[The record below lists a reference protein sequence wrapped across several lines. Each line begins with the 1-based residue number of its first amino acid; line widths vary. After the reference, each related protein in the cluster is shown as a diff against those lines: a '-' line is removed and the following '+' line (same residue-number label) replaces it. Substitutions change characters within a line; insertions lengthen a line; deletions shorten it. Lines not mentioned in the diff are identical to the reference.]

1 MIYQT
6 LTYAVAGRVATITL
20 DRPERM
26 NAINLAMPG
35 EIAHAVDRA
44 NRDDAVHVLVLTG
57 AGDGFC
63 SGYDLKEFAEAT
75 GEQPGSQLGGATG
88 TADARPWDPMADFFG
103 MHECT
108 QHFMSLWRSYKPTIA
123 RVHGPAVAGG
133 SDIALCC
140 DLVIMAEEAVIGYP
154 PARVWGCPTTAMWVY
169 RLGAERAKRM
179 LFTGDLVDGREA
191 ARLGLVLEAVP
202 RAQLDARVAQVA
214 ERIAAVPKN
223 QLMMQKLM
231 VNQAYEAMGLA
242 NTQRFATLFDG
253 ITRHSPEGVW
263 FKRRAEEVGFKQAVR
278 ERDGGAP
285 IAPDASRPLAGLAQ
299 VRRLSARQDDTNTTA
314 GDDTDERDTAA

>member
-1 MIYQT
+1 MTYQT
-6 LTYAVAGRVATITL
+6 LTYAVTGRVATITL

-26 NAINLAMPG
+26 NAITLAMPG

-63 SGYDLKEFAEAT
+63 SGYDLKEFAETA

-88 TADARPWDPMADFFG
+88 ASDAQPWDPMADFCG
-103 MHECT
+103 MHEFT
-108 QHFMSLWRSYKPTIA
+108 QQFMSLWRSYKPTIA

-202 RAQLDARVAQVA
+202 RARLDARVAQVA

-263 FKRRAEEVGFKQAVR
+263 FKRRAAEVGFKQAVR
-278 ERDGGAP
+278 ERDSGAP
-285 IAPDASRPLAGLAQ
+285 IAPDASRPLAGW
-299 VRRLSARQDDTNTTA
+299 RKSDD
-314 GDDTDERDTAA
+314 